1 MSTDNTPSPDT
12 AGQGSPA
19 PGSIERGS
27 IAEIGR
33 FVDREVEIAG
43 WLYNLRSKGKIHFL
57 QLRDGTGRIQAV
69 AVQGECD
76 PASITLIDSLKMEAS
91 LLVRGRVRRDER
103 APSGYELAVSSL
115 QVVQNPAED
124 FPIAKKEHGIDF
136 LMENR
141 HLWLRSTLPG
151 AMLRVRHEAI
161 ASLRRFFNDRGFILI
176 DTPILTGAVGESSS
190 SLFSV
195 EYFDLGTAHLAQ
207 TGQLYLEA
215 ACMAFGKVYN
225 FGPTF
230 RAEKSKTRRHLT
242 EFWMLE
248 AEVAYLDNR
257 GNLELQEQMISA
269 LVSDVLSKCGKEL
282 ETLGRDTAPLRKIAP
297 PFPRLDYGEAVERL
311 SKLGH
316 TIEWGSDLGAEEET
330 VLAGF
335 YDRPLF
341 VTNYPK
347 KAKAFYMKEN
357 PDNPATVLC
366 ADLLAPE
373 GYGEI
378 IGGSQREDDHD
389 KLLSRIREEKLPEE
403 SYGWYL
409 DLRRY
414 GSVPHSGFGLG
425 LERTVTW
432 LCGTHHIREAIPFP
446 RTISRIYP

>member
-1 MSTDNTPSPDT
+1 MSHE
-12 AGQGSPA
+12 Q
-19 PGSIERGS
+19 RGPRNAVVRSS

-33 FVDREVEIAG
+33 YVGQEVELAG

-69 AVQGECD
+69 AVQGECE
-76 PASITLIDSLKMEAS
+76 PESIALIESLKMEAS

-103 APSGYELAVSSL
+103 APSGYELAVSAL
-115 QVVQNPAED
+115 EVVQNPAED
-124 FPIAKKEHGIDF
+124 YPIAKKEHGIDF

-151 AMLRVRHEAI
+151 ALLRVRHQAI
-161 ASLRRFFNDRGFILI
+161 ASLRSFFNDRGFILI
-176 DTPILTGAVGESSS
+176 DTPILTGSIGESSS

-195 EYFDLGTAHLAQ
+195 EYFDLGSAYLAQ

-248 AEVAYLDNR
+248 AEVAYLDAA
-257 GNLELQEQMISA
+257 GNLELQEQMIST
-269 LVSDVLSKCGKEL
+269 LVQDVLANCRDEL
-282 ETLGRDTAPLRKIAP
+282 KTLGRDTRPLEKIAP

-311 SKLGH
+311 RSMGYG
-316 TIEWGSDLGAEEET
+316 IEWGSDLGAEEET
-330 VLAGF
+330 ALAGA
-335 YDRPLF
+335 YDQPLF

-357 PDNPATVLC
+357 PANPDTVLC

-389 KLLSRIREEKLPEE
+389 RLLARIREEKLPEE
-403 SYGWYL
+403 AYGWYL
-409 DLRRY
+409 DLRRF